1 MSEEICGHGR
11 YIENKCPECDCVQ
24 VKNVTPKQTEAESV
38 ENVIA
43 RCLIDHDCAK
53 GEVSMSEVLCYAFK
67 KRDAAMMEKGRR
79 EERERAV
86 DICRKYGAVHMID
99 AMRGG
104 IQ

>member
-1 MSEEICGHGR
+1 M
-11 YIENKCPECDCVQ
+11 
-24 VKNVTPKQTEAESV
+24 TPKQTEVESARSFW
-38 ENVIA
+38 EHLFEKCGWADIQVIEYIEA
-43 RCLIDHDCAK
+43 
-53 GEVSMSEVLCYAFK
+53 
-67 KRDAAMMEKGRR
+67 RDAAMIEKGRR

>member
-1 MSEEICGHGR
+1 M
-11 YIENKCPECDCVQ
+11 IEKW
-24 VKNVTPKQTEAESV
+24 
-38 ENVIA
+38 
-43 RCLIDHDCAK
+43 
-53 GEVSMSEVLCYAFK
+53 
-67 KRDAAMMEKGRR
+67 RR

>member
-1 MSEEICGHGR
+1 M
-11 YIENKCPECDCVQ
+11 
-24 VKNVTPKQTEAESV
+24 TPKHTEV
-38 ENVIA
+38 ERPETFALKLVYPMKVMEIA
-43 RCLIDHDCAK
+43 DL
-53 GEVSMSEVLCYAFK
+53 VYA
-67 KRDAAMMEKGRR
+67 RDAAMIEKGRR